1 MDTPGYG
8 AEEDKIKHVGGVLAA
23 LAEGPLNRICLIV
36 KFERIETMMKNIRD
50 LLSAF
55 MNFRVMI
62 TVIVTFWDL
71 CD

>member
-8 AEEDKIKHVGGVLAA
+8 ADEDKIKHVAGVLAA

-50 LLSAF
+50 LVPAF
-55 MNFRVMI
+55 MNFKVMI
-62 TVIVTFWDL
+62 TVIVTCWDL
-71 CD
+71 CE